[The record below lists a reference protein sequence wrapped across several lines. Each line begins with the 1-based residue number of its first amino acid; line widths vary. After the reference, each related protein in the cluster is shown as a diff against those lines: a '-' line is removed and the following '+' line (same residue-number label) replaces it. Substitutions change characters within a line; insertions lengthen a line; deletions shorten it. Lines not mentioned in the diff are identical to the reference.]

1 MVLGSSAFLAVILP
15 CFFRLSNGKGFL
27 LNIPVFETFAV
38 SALVG
43 CVLCGI
49 SFVMLGG
56 INLMKERLGAVLVVL
71 GAACFILGY
80 FVLLAASLTPLPA
93 AFLYVFG
100 AMFGVGTVFLAVAW
114 SVLVA
119 TTDLRGLMAG
129 CSAAFL
135 GSMVVVLI
143 LNNLPPVPVVAV
155 SAILAVVGA
164 ALPVQ
169 RSLKGGL
176 VFPRG
181 TNIVLAGL
189 EDDVFLKKPS
199 LLDLFLLLAT
209 PTLGLMLHTI
219 IAVKKTPAL
228 NILDASET
236 VTGLTVVALFVLLA
250 SRVNWKRSILPFVY
264 WVLFPLIAAV
274 LILLE
279 SLSRNSPYIFAALS
293 VGVFLFYSLM
303 TLFAVIFQLAVVS
316 QGEFSPLFSMGMSLT
331 LVAITALLGHAL
343 ANSGLNEGQRGALL
357 STVSTAYFIYLLVT
371 PALQLW
377 RTRRASREDSEI
389 GGQQGD
395 RQNESWVQDC
405 DALAAAYGLSRR
417 EHEILDYLSRGYNSP
432 YIAKAL
438 VISESTVRSHIK
450 SIYQKTGVSSRM
462 NLLETIAS
470 CSNQFPAMK
479 NPEAAKS
486 SSS

>member
-1 MVLGSSAFLAVILP
+1 MLLGSSAFLAVVLP
-15 CFFRLSNGKGFL
+15 CFFRLSNGRAFL
-27 LNIPVFETFAV
+27 LNGPVFEQFSV

-43 CVLCGI
+43 CVLCGTA
-49 SFVMLGG
+49 FVMLGG
-56 INLMKERLGAVLVVL
+56 INLIRERLRAALVVL
-71 GAACFILGY
+71 GSACFVVGY
-80 FVLLAASLTPLPA
+80 AVLLIASLTPLTA

-100 AMFGVGTVFLAVAW
+100 AIFGIGTVFLAVAW
-114 SVLVA
+114 SILVA
-119 TTDLRGLMAG
+119 TTDLRSLMAG

-143 LNNLPPVPVVAV
+143 LNNLPPIPVIAV
-155 SAILAVVGA
+155 SAMLAVA
-164 ALPVQ
+164 AVVLPL
-169 RSLKGGL
+169 RHALKRGL
-176 VFPRG
+176 VFPHG
-181 TNIVLAGL
+181 MNIVLAGL

-199 LLDLFLLLAT
+199 LVDLFLLLAT
-209 PTLGLMLHTI
+209 PTLGFMLHTI
-219 IAVKKTPAL
+219 LAVKKTPAV

-236 VTGLTVVALFVLLA
+236 VIGLMVVALLVLLA
-250 SRVNWKRSILPFVY
+250 SRVNLNRSILPFVY
-264 WVLFPLIAAV
+264 WVLFPLIAAM
-274 LILLE
+274 LSLLGA
-279 SLSRNSPYIFAALS
+279 LPRSPYLFTALAI
-293 VGVFLFYSLM
+293 GVFLFYSLM

-316 QGEFSPLFSMGMSLT
+316 QGEFSPLFSMGMSIT
-331 LVAITALLGHAL
+331 LVAITALLGRAL
-343 ANSGLNEGQRGALL
+343 ANSGLTEVQRGNIL
-357 STVSTAYFIYLLVT
+357 SAISTAYFIYLLVT

-395 RQNESWVQDC
+395 RQNESLVQDC

-479 NPEAAKS
+479 SPEAAKS